1 LSLLSRHPYC
11 LCLAFLSRTLI
22 VYRDLQGLAGPHG
35 FTVWVVAAMALGH
48 NIAAQAPPVPVL
60 GLCRYFCFFAR
71 RTSEPKKW
79 IVFRLTLIVNA
90 FSHLSAI
97 FLAFSAFCS
106 WQLHGD
112 FRIVPCFTSSRLPLT
127 TFLHGE
133 MATSDYLPI
142 TREGSGLP
150 SGSHCV
156 DITRCAN
163 MFPL

>member
-1 LSLLSRHPYC
+1 ML
-11 LCLAFLSRTLI
+11 TLPPSSWI
-22 VYRDLQGLAGPHG
+22 ISKKAGVAGIPRDLQGLAGPHG
-35 FTVWVVAAMALGH
+35 FTVRVVAATASGRD
-48 NIAAQAPPVPVL
+48 IAARAPPVPVL
-60 GLCRYFCFFAR
+60 GLCGYFFFFAR

-79 IVFRLTLIVNA
+79 IVFRLTLVVNA
-90 FSHLSAI
+90 FGHLSAI

-106 WQLHGD
+106 RRLHGD
-112 FRIVPCFTSSRLPLT
+112 FRIVPCFTFSHLPLT
-127 TFLHGE
+127 TFLRGE

-150 SGSHCV
+150 SGSHRV